1 MNSTA
6 FISGINYKLLET
18 LPQVHGSGHVVVCQN
33 DSGERLACP
42 LELWEASAEAVV
54 SNTSVNLRS
63 SSESKISLFRSLFH
77 GRDDVYA
84 RRWENQRTGKS
95 GYSPACK
102 NEWEQGLCDK
112 RSTPCSRCANRELI
126 PLTDAAVYRHL
137 EGRDKKCRDV
147 IGVYPLLPDETVY
160 FLAVDFDGDGWME
173 DVSAFVSVCNEYA
186 LVPSVERSRSGNGG
200 HVWFFFA
207 SSVSAANARRLG
219 SGLLTQAMD
228 RHPELKM
235 RSYDRLFP
243 NQDTLPKGGFG
254 NLIALPLQGQAR
266 RAGNS
271 VFVDENFQP
280 YTDQWAYLS
289 GVERITAAQLDELLG
304 AVCQGS
310 ELGELIAAEPEEDK
324 PWEHTKPAKLTAL
337 DFPPSVEL
345 TLADGLYVKRE
356 GISARAQNRT
366 KRLAAFRNPD
376 FYRSQAMRLPTY
388 NKPRIIDTAK
398 LLPDYIHLPRG
409 CLDNLT
415 ELLPGYTIDDK
426 RTHGRDIAVSFNGE
440 LRDEQRT
447 AAEAMLSHDT
457 GVLSATTAF
466 GKTVVGAYIIGQR
479 KVNTLILVHSTA
491 LLSQWKKAL
500 EQFLL
505 IDETLPELPRKRGRK
520 RKLSLIGQL
529 GGGKNALS
537 GIVDIAVM
545 QSLFEGDEV
554 KALVRDYGMVIC
566 DECHHVPAVSF
577 ERVLSAATAK
587 YVYGLSATP
596 IRQDGHQS
604 IIFMQCGPIR
614 YRVDAKAQAE
624 KRDFEHFVIPHF
636 TSLHVPDFGEL
647 SIQELYTKL
656 TKSAARNRQIVTD
669 VRSTLNEGRTPLVLT
684 ERKEHADTLA
694 GLLSSSCP
702 NVLLLIGGDGQ
713 KAKREKLEALKAIP
727 QDEPLIVV
735 ATGKYIGEG
744 FDEPRLDTLF
754 LAMPIAWK
762 GTLAQYAGRLHR
774 ECNGKREVRIY
785 DYIDIHV
792 KVLERMYQKR
802 LRGYGELGY
811 HVKASSSDSRPGLI
825 FDNRSFYAPFASDI
839 TEAVRDILIVSPFI
853 RKARTS
859 SMLML
864 LLEPL
869 TSGVKVTIVTR
880 PAEDYKPEQ
889 QASIALLINMLTDAG
904 VSVVTRSQI
913 HQKFAVIDR
922 SIVWYGSINL
932 LSFGS
937 SEESIMRF
945 ENTDIAGE
953 LFDMKG

>member
-1 MNSTA
+1 MNKTA
-6 FISGINYKLLET
+6 VLNDINYTFIEA
-18 LPQVHGSGHVVVCQN
+18 LPLTGGGSVIVCQN
-33 DSGERLACP
+33 DAGERLACP
-42 LELWEASAEAVV
+42 MELWEASAKAIVYD
-54 SNTSVNLRS
+54 TSVNLRS
-63 SSESKISLFRSLFH
+63 SSENKIALFRSLFC

-112 RSTPCSRCANRELI
+112 RSMSCSHCANRELL
-126 PLTDAAVYRHL
+126 PLTDAVVYRHL
-137 EGRDKKCRDV
+137 EGRDKYSRDV
-147 IGVYPLLPDETVY
+147 VGVYPLLSDETVC

-173 DVSAFVSVCNEYA
+173 DVAAFVSACTEYD

-207 SSVSAANARRLG
+207 SPVSAADARRLG
-219 SGLLTQAMD
+219 SGLLTQAME
-228 RHPELKM
+228 RRPELKM

-280 YTDQWAYLS
+280 YADQWAYLS
-289 GVERITAAQLDELLG
+289 GVERITAVQLDELLS
-304 AVCQGS
+304 VICRGS
-310 ELGELIAAEPEEDK
+310 ELGELIAAEPDESK
-324 PWEHTKPAKLTAL
+324 PWEHTKPAKLTAM
-337 DFPPSVEL
+337 DFPPNVEL
-345 TLADGLYVKRE
+345 TLADGLYVKRK
-356 GISARAQNRT
+356 GISARAQNRI

-388 NKPRIIDTAK
+388 NKPRVIGTAE
-398 LLPDYIHLPRG
+398 LLPDYIRLPRG
-409 CLDNLT
+409 CLESLT
-415 ELLPGYTIDDK
+415 ELLPEYTINDK
-426 RTHGRDIAVSFNGE
+426 RTCGRDIAVSFNGE
-440 LRDEQRT
+440 LRDEQHP
-447 AAEAMLSHDT
+447 AAEAMLCHDN

-466 GKTVVGAYIIGQR
+466 GKTVVGAYIIGER

-491 LLSQWKKAL
+491 LLLQWKKAL
-500 EQFLL
+500 EQFLV
-505 IDETLPELPRKRGRK
+505 INEALPELPPKRGRK
-520 RKLSLIGQL
+520 RKRSLIGQL

-577 ERVLSAATAK
+577 ERVLAAVSAK

-596 IRQDGHQS
+596 IRQDGHQP

-624 KRDFEHFVIPHF
+624 KRDFEYFVIPRF
-636 TSLHVPDFGEL
+636 TSLRVPDSGEL
-647 SIQELYTKL
+647 SIQELYAKL
-656 TKSAARNRQIVTD
+656 TESEARNRQIVSD
-669 VRSTLNEGRTPLVLT
+669 VRSALDEGRTPLVLT
-684 ERKEHADTLA
+684 ERKEHAEALTA
-694 GLLSSSCP
+694 LLTDLCP

-713 KAKREKLEALKAIP
+713 KAKREKLEVLKATP

-774 ECNGKREVRIY
+774 ECEGKREVRIF

-802 LRGYGELGY
+802 LHGYGELGY
-811 HVKASSSDSRPGLI
+811 QAKAASSDNRPGLI
-825 FDNRSFYAPFASDI
+825 FDNHSFYAPFASDI
-839 TEAVRDILIVSPFI
+839 TEAARDILIVSPFM
-853 RKARTS
+853 RKARVS
-859 SMLML
+859 SMLKL
-864 LLEPL
+864 LDGPL
-869 TSGVKVTIVTR
+869 SSGVKITVVTQA
-880 PAEDYKPEQ
+880 PEDYKPEQ
-889 QASIALLINMLTDAG
+889 QSSIALLIAMLTDAG
-904 VSVVTRSQI
+904 VSIVTRSQI
-913 HQKFAVIDR
+913 HQKYAVIDQ
-922 SIVWYGSINL
+922 SIVWYGSIDF
-932 LSFGS
+932 LSFVSG
-937 SEESIMRF
+937 EESIMRF

-953 LFDMKG
+953 LLDLE